1 MHKSFIR
8 IAAILGAITVI
19 TGAFGAHTLRK
30 ILSPNILTTYETAVR
45 YQFFHVLAL
54 LITGILFKE
63 FTNNSL
69 RWAGYFFIAGIILFS
84 GSLYLITYLQTTEIV
99 GYKGIGILTPLGGL
113 LFIVAWLL
121 LAIGIKS
128 KQI

>member
-1 MHKSFIR
+1 MNKQFIR

-30 ILSPNILTTYETAVR
+30 ILSPDILNTYETAVR

-63 FTNNSL
+63 FNNNSL
-69 RWAGYFFIAGIILFS
+69 RWAGYLFIAGIILFS

-99 GYKGIGILTPLGGL
+99 GYKGIGILTPIGGL

-121 LAIGIKS
+121 LAIGIRS